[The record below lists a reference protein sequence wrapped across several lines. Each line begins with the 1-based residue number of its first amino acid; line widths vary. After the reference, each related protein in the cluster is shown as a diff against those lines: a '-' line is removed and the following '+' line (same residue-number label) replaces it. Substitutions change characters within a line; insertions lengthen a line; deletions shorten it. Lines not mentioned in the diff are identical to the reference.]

1 MFELV
6 KAIASLGTG
15 IGAMN
20 AVSRMIPKIPDTAPK
35 AAKICDILGKA
46 AVCGIVADAASEY
59 IEKGFDKAKKMIDGA
74 KEAVKA
80 ANDTEDETVEHETV
94 KREDVYAETDN
105 TEEDC

>member
-20 AVSRMIPKIPDTAPK
+20 AVSRMIPKIPDTASK
-35 AAKICDILGKA
+35 AAKVCDILGKA

-80 ANDTEDETVEHETV
+80 ADDEEENVEHETV

>member
-1 MFELV
+1 MFELI
-6 KAIASLGTG
+6 KAITSLGTG

-35 AAKICDILGKA
+35 AAKICDVLGKA

-74 KEAVKA
+74 KDAVKA
-80 ANDTEDETVEHETV
+80 ANDAEEEDVEHETV
-94 KREDVYAETDN
+94 KREDTYAETN
-105 TEEDC
+105 SAEENC